1 MNASRFRLPLLVPLA
16 LMGCDL
22 AADHFGSAADPAGQP
37 VVFEVPKGAS
47 ARSVAPQLEAAGL
60 IASADDFVMYVKI
73 TKEGSCI
80 KAGRHELSAAMTA
93 GGLLSAMCGVPLA
106 NDVPFTVVEG
116 WRIREIDAA
125 LAAKGWTQPG
135 EYAALA
141 NNPAAFAASFPLP
154 SGSLE
159 GYLYPETYSVSVD
172 RWDTQAFIQ
181 RQLDLFAER
190 FAAPQAD
197 AVESSPRSLDELV
210 IMASML
216 EREEPKPAQR
226 PMVAGI
232 LWKRIDSG
240 WNLGV
245 DATSRYTLEE
255 WNDRKAFL
263 KQLRDPTD
271 PYNTRLKGGL
281 PPTAIGNP
289 ALESLSA
296 ALRPTESEFWYY
308 LHDSAQVL
316 HPSRNAAEHEAYR
329 KKYNVY

>member
-1 MNASRFRLPLLVPLA
+1 MSPRRPTLLFVSALLP
-16 LMGCDL
+16 GCDL
-22 AADHFGSAADPAGQP
+22 LADHYGAAADPSGAA
-37 VVFEVPKGAS
+37 VVFEVPKGSSVRA
-47 ARSVAPQLEAAGL
+47 VAPSLESAGL
-60 IASADDFVMYVKI
+60 VSSADNFVMYVKI

-80 KAGRHELSAAMTA
+80 KAGRHELSPAMTA
-93 GGLLSAMCGVPLA
+93 GGLIAAMCGVPLA

-125 LAAKGWTQPG
+125 LAAKGWTAPG
-135 EYAALA
+135 EYTALA
-141 NNPAAFAASFPLP
+141 NNPGAFVAPFPLP
-154 SGSLE
+154 TDSLE
-159 GYLYPETYSVSVD
+159 GYLYPETYSVAVD
-172 RWDTQAFIQ
+172 RWDTQAFVQ

-190 FAAPQAD
+190 FAGPRAD
-197 AVESSPRSLDELV
+197 AIAESPRSLGEIV

-245 DATSRYTLEE
+245 DATSRYTLDE

-263 KQLRDPTD
+263 KKLRDPSD

-289 ALESLSA
+289 AIDSLNA
-296 ALRPTESEFWYY
+296 ALAPTDSEFWYY
-308 LHDSAQVL
+308 LHDSDQVL

-329 KKYNVY
+329 KQYNVY

>member
-1 MNASRFRLPLLVPLA
+1 MSAPRSTLLVVASLPLV
-16 LMGCDL
+16 GCDVVVE
-22 AADHFGSAADPAGQP
+22 HFGAPADPSGEP

-60 IASADDFVMYVKI
+60 VASADDFVMYVKL
-73 TKEGSCI
+73 TKEGGCI
-80 KAGRHELSAAMTA
+80 KAGRHELSASMTA
-93 GGLLSAMCGVPLA
+93 GALLTAMCGVPLA
-106 NDVPFTVVEG
+106 DDVPFTVVEG

-135 EYAALA
+135 EYTALA
-141 NNPAAFAASFPLP
+141 NNPSAFTAGFPLP
-154 SGSLE
+154 EGSLE

-172 RWDTQAFIQ
+172 RWNTQAFIQ

-190 FAAPQAD
+190 FATPQAD
-197 AVESSPRSLDELV
+197 AIAASPRSLGEVV

-255 WNDRKAFL
+255 WNDRRAFL
-263 KQLRDPTD
+263 KKLRDPAD

-296 ALRPTESEFWYY
+296 ALRPTDSEFWYY